1 MRRRAA
7 ALLLGLA
14 PIVSLLLAAPLAAAD
29 RVVLRVLVVKTD
41 NPDAY
46 VKEIDR
52 GRELLKKLGT
62 TQTIRVW
69 RARFAGEHAGS
80 IVVSVEYPSM
90 ASMAKDEAAIEANP
104 EYIAWYKS
112 LDKLRTVVSDSL
124 YTEMR

>member
-1 MRRRAA
+1 MRTKAA
-7 ALLLGLA
+7 ALVIFLA
-14 PIVSLLLAAPLAAAD
+14 LAAPLLAAD
-29 RVVLRVLVVKTD
+29 HVVLRVVVVKSD

-69 RARFAGEHAGS
+69 RARFAGEQAGS

-104 EYIAWYKS
+104 EYIAWYKG

-124 YTEMR
+124 YTEMK

>member
-1 MRRRAA
+1 MATT
-7 ALLLGLA
+7 
-14 PIVSLLLAAPLAAAD
+14 LAASD
-29 RVVLRVLVVKTD
+29 HVVLRVLVVKSE
-41 NPDAY
+41 NPEAY
-46 VKEIDR
+46 LKEIDR

-62 TQTIRVW
+62 TATIRVW

-112 LDKLRTVVSDSL
+112 LDKVRTVVSDSL
-124 YTEMR
+124 YTEMK